1 MLYQK
6 NSWRHLTRSIS
17 VLKLIYIWNISI
29 FCMKKKKCVFE
40 DIDYPSHVWSPYD
53 DCTFQTLRS
62 WSRLYEAVRIKYQ
75 NIYQK
80 IWDKTTIVYII
91 YQRCTRI
98 TYVFCASY
106 NMSMSI
112 VYLEPVVL
120 SGEIWPSIRSG
131 ARAKNA
137 KVEGWQKI
145 RKFHH
150 LNMCFLYSQVAW
162 KCLSPL

>member
-1 MLYQK
+1 MPG
-6 NSWRHLTRSIS
+6 TS
-17 VLKLIYIWNISI
+17 VYFAW
-29 FCMKKKKCVFE
+29 KKKKTVR
-40 DIDYPSHVWSPYD
+40 VWRYRLPVP
-53 DCTFQTLRS
+53 CLKPLR
-62 WSRLYEAVRIKYQ
+62 WLYLPNEAVRIKYQ

-98 TYVFCASY
+98 TYLFCASY
-106 NMSMSI
+106 NMSMSSLPSI
-112 VYLEPVVL
+112 VYLLRACCFVVKTKL

-131 ARAKNA
+131 ARAINA
-137 KVEGWQKI
+137 KVEGWQKM
-145 RKFHH
+145 REFHL